1 MDHVCQICEVSI
13 LNLSLTYQVHVID
26 QPDVIDTT
34 LAVLVQHDRQ
44 EFTQSLQV
52 PFMCS
57 ISTSTDFTF
66 EILVV
71 ETCI

>member
-34 LAVLVQHDRQ
+34 QAVFVQHDRQ
-44 EFTQSLQV
+44 EFTQYPQYPLCV
-52 PFMCS
+52 A
-57 ISTSTDFTF
+57 
-66 EILVV
+66 
-71 ETCI
+71 